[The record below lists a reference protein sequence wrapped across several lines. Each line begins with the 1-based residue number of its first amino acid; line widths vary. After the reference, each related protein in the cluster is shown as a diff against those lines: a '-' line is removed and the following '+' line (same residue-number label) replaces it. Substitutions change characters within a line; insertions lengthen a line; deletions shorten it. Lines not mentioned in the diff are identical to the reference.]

1 MYTFQKNVI
10 WCRHLGM
17 LGLPKEGHPE
27 QTTPSRLYNDEGY
40 TIHYNNTYIVY
51 LYIFQLLVVGD
62 RAFPVLH
69 KISAYT
75 GEFTKRDQVS
85 AVCYTICSLSVYLSA
100 NRQLRLHPF
109 RECPCASISI
119 FMVVIVNVFNW
130 FFRGTYKYY
139 KVVNIK
145 FIKINVLYCKNPNLL
160 FFVESLVNG

>member
-1 MYTFQKNVI
+1 MYICISRFYFNLTAKTSRMVI
-10 WCRHLGM
+10 SIHISSTCTHFRKMSSDVDTLGCLDCRRKDILN
-17 LGLPKEGHPE
+17 K
-27 QTTPSRLYNDEGY
+27 RLLQDY
-40 TIHYNNTYIVY
+40 TMMKVIQYIIIIYILYVY

-119 FMVVIVNVFNW
+119 FMVVIVNVFN
-130 FFRGTYKYY
+130 
-139 KVVNIK
+139 
-145 FIKINVLYCKNPNLL
+145 
-160 FFVESLVNG
+160 